1 MSMGRK
7 GNFTTMLLPDRYLK
21 NPCGDLTVEEFD
33 RAKAAHDNR
42 QNARLLSTGPRS
54 PEGKAKSAQNARRHG
69 YAGATVVIDE
79 EDREAYNSHLDSYL
93 QTFNPVTQPE
103 CDSIRRAAYAQWRY
117 DRLISI
123 ETGLL
128 DLDLSL
134 AGPTI
139 DSKVY
144 GDEEHHHRL
153 ALEFVAQVSGPDGS
167 RGGSSPLELCRRYLT
182 TAQRDIERSIKFF
195 YFLQKN
201 RMASAPAVAPTA
213 TEQPSKQSELP
224 QNQVEPNELARATR
238 KPVQSME
245 NPPAKVENTGSERS
259 TPALDKP
266 KAA

>member
-1 MSMGRK
+1 MGRK
-7 GNFTTMLLPDRYLK
+7 GISTTMLPDRYLK
-21 NPCGDLTVEEFD
+21 NPCEDLTAEEFN
-33 RAKAAHDNR
+33 RAKTAHDDR
-42 QNARLLSTGPRS
+42 QNARRHSTGPTS

-69 YAGATVVIDE
+69 YAGATVVVAE
-79 EDREAYNSHLDSYL
+79 EDCEAYNLHLDSYL

-134 AGPTI
+134 EGPTM
-139 DSKVY
+139 DSKVH
-144 GDEEHHHRL
+144 GELEHHHRL
-153 ALEFVAQVSGPDGS
+153 ALAFLSQVGTNGS
-167 RGGSSPLELCRRYLT
+167 SSPLELCRRYLT

-201 RMASAPAVAPTA
+201 RIVPAQAAVPGPLPSDSESSAQP
-213 TEQPSKQSELP
+213 EQPQ
-224 QNQVEPNELARATR
+224 QNQMKPNELVPITSNQVQIVEQPLAKFEDNDANTR
-238 KPVQSME
+238 VSNLKQ
-245 NPPAKVENTGSERS
+245 
-259 TPALDKP
+259 P

>member
-1 MSMGRK
+1 
-7 GNFTTMLLPDRYLK
+7 MLPARYLK
-21 NPCGDLTVEEFD
+21 NPCEDLTPEEFN
-33 RAKAAHDNR
+33 RAKAAHDER
-42 QNARLLSTGPRS
+42 QSAKRHATGPRS
-54 PEGKAKSAQNARRHG
+54 IEGKAKSAQNARRHG

-79 EDREAYNSHLDSYL
+79 EDREAYDLHLDSYL

-134 AGPTI
+134 EGPAI
-139 DSKVY
+139 DTKVH
-144 GDEEHHHRL
+144 GELEHHHRL
-153 ALEFVAQVSGPDGS
+153 ALAFASQVGTN
-167 RGGSSPLELCRRYLT
+167 GSSNPLELCRSYLT

-201 RMASAPAVAPTA
+201 RIAAPATA
-213 TEQPSKQSELP
+213 AAHEPPQDDLKSSAQPEQLQ
-224 QNQVEPNELARATR
+224 QNQAEPNELVSIA
-238 KPVQSME
+238 SD
-245 NPPAKVENTGSERS
+245 PAKTAERPS
-259 TPALDKP
+259 IKVKNGDPKARVSNRKQP